1 MGTWGHAIK
10 NMSASPDLLW
20 ALTRK
25 TNAFL
30 VKRNG
35 LQLSSDPNNI
45 MGKHCFKFSG
55 LANAEVVGVQET
67 DAQRGI
73 TLTKKIKKN
82 GQNPKKNIVA
92 VDLKKGMRHVAKSVL
107 SIRDLVFLS
116 TDIVHI
122 ITILLP
128 RTHCVCACLSNFI
141 IRSPFQL

>member
-1 MGTWGHAIK
+1 MGTRNQEHVSFPRPSLGTH
-10 NMSASPDLLW
+10 PQD
-20 ALTRK
+20 
-25 TNAFL
+25 
-30 VKRNG
+30 NG

-92 VDLKKGMRHVAKSVL
+92 VDLKKGMRHVAKS
-107 SIRDLVFLS
+107 ITAR
-116 TDIVHI
+116 TDG
-122 ITILLP
+122 
-128 RTHCVCACLSNFI
+128 AFY
-141 IRSPFQL
+141 